1 MHPKPVNKE
10 NPKLIFSLD
19 GHPYI
24 ELNKLLK
31 LMAVVQSGGE
41 AKMVIREGLVHV
53 NEEEE
58 HRLRRKLVSN
68 DHVSFENI
76 SITIKE

>member
-1 MHPKPVNKE
+1 
-10 NPKLIFSLD
+10 
-19 GHPYI
+19 
-24 ELNKLLK
+24 
-31 LMAVVQSGGE
+31 MAVVQSGGE